1 MKDKPKERP
10 SQSHNGEWPTE
21 AGGRQRRE
29 SSDKGGVTRNGHQ
42 GQEDSTL
49 FALGTPGAHCTMTQ
63 RSPWQK
69 GGCSLGISFS
79 GADLG
84 SCCGA
89 GEIQG
94 RDLHHFREKC
104 GNRLN
109 PDEA

>member
-1 MKDKPKERP
+1 M
-10 SQSHNGEWPTE
+10 
-21 AGGRQRRE
+21 
-29 SSDKGGVTRNGHQ
+29 TRNEHQ

-49 FALGTPGAHCTMTQ
+49 FALGTPGAHCKIAQ
-63 RSPWQK
+63 WSPWQK
-69 GGCSLGISFS
+69 GDCSLGILFS

-94 RDLHHFREKC
+94 RILHHFREKC
-104 GNRLN
+104 GKGLN

>member
-1 MKDKPKERP
+1 MKDKPKERA
-10 SQSHNGEWPTE
+10 SQSQWGMAHRGT
-21 AGGRQRRE
+21 GRQRRE
-29 SSDKGGVTRNGHQ
+29 SSDKGGVTRNEHQ
-42 GQEDSTL
+42 GQEDSTV
-49 FALGTPGAHCTMTQ
+49 FTLGTPGAQCTMTE
-63 RSPWQK
+63 RSLWQK

-94 RDLHHFREKC
+94 RDRHHFREKC

-109 PDEA
+109 PEEA